1 MKKMPNHCM
10 MEKSALVLPENV
22 TVAAFISPKRL
33 CLIYLGYDHIA
44 SSVTFT
50 EDGTEKST

>member
-1 MKKMPNHCM
+1 MPNHCM
-10 MEKSALVLPENV
+10 MEKSALILPENV

-44 SSVTFT
+44 TSVTFT